1 MTGVQTCALP
11 IWIDLS
17 ATSKAAED
25 IAAKVVEFHGRD
37 SLEVELVVE
46 RAPFRLRVVDAEGLP
61 IAGAKGSGLSLMIEL
76 LTGVMSGNPVIADA
90 LLDKDGRHRQ
100 NGLVIAIDVA
110 RFGSLEGFRRE
121 VERLAGAIHG
131 LPPSDADAPVRLPG
145 ERGSALA
152 ARRQVE
158 GVPLPPPLVKTLK
171 DIAAKRGVAFPDPR

>member
-1 MTGVQTCALP
+1 MLCALGYAANIITTTTILFFLMVMFIFWLGGLGEKGHAETADTHGAP
-11 IWIDLS
+11 S
-17 ATSKAAED
+17 AP
-25 IAAKVVEFHGRD
+25 V
-37 SLEVELVVE
+37 
-46 RAPFRLRVVDAEGLP
+46 PLP

>member
-1 MTGVQTCALP
+1 MLFRSDPAR
-11 IWIDLS
+11 
-17 ATSKAAED
+17 AT
-25 IAAKVVEFHGRD
+25 I
-37 SLEVELVVE
+37 
-46 RAPFRLRVVDAEGLP
+46 PLP